1 MAPICGGVSE
11 AKEPDETVI
20 SIFESIRPELESK
33 LGGGSLS
40 AAKPVSY
47 KSQLVNGVNYFIK
60 IDLGNDKYA
69 HVRAYRSFA
78 GETSLRAV
86 QPDKALLD
94 EIEYFD
100 IQG

>member
-1 MAPICGGVSE
+1 MMKTERMSCTLTYVFFSFPFFC
-11 AKEPDETVI
+11 P
-20 SIFESIRPELESK
+20 
-33 LGGGSLS
+33 
-40 AAKPVSY
+40 
-47 KSQLVNGVNYFIK
+47 Q